1 MVKQRLKSPLVLVA
15 LSCALLMASGCIP
28 VLIGGAAVGG
38 YYLGKDDRNPTQ
50 IAADSSITAK
60 VKSKFIADKYVDA
73 FDINVDTHAGIVTL
87 HGDVTNTV
95 AREQAEKLARNVDGV
110 QSVDNQIRIVKPVT
124 ESDKKTDENLPAE
137 AET

>member
-1 MVKQRLKSPLVLVA
+1 MVKLRFRKPLAVA
-15 LSCALLMASGCIP
+15 ALACALLMASGCIP

-38 YYLGKDDRNPTQ
+38 YYLGKDDRDPTQ

-73 FDINVDTHAGIVTL
+73 FDINVDTHAGVVTL
-87 HGDVTNTV
+87 HGDVSNTV

-110 QSVDNQIRIVKPVT
+110 QSVDNQIRIVRPVT
-124 ESDKKTDENLPAE
+124 ESDKTTDENKPAE
-137 AET
+137 AES